1 MRVAQ
6 SGRKSI
12 SGRGNSVGKGE
23 GGMNGETGRTPLCV
37 IDIHCYVYL
46 GLKSDWKEAMEL
58 LFGNPSF
65 ASLPSE
71 VRLLV
76 FSHDTLIL
84 SPNLEHWGFM
94 LTGWWLR
101 W

>member
-1 MRVAQ
+1 M
-6 SGRKSI
+6 S
-12 SGRGNSVGKGE
+12 KGE
-23 GGMNGETGRTPLCV
+23 GGMNGETG
-37 IDIHCYVYL
+37 IGIHYYVYL
-46 GLKSDWKEAMEL
+46 GLKLDWKEAMEL

-76 FSHDTLIL
+76 FSHDTLIR
-84 SPNLEHWGFM
+84 SPNLEPWGFM